1 MWERFVE
8 RTLEHV
14 SPWAWVAAGA
24 ALLLSWQPAR
34 KGLRSLAVTGVKNGI
49 IIGDRLGDL
58 KANWRQAWLKEF
70 DIQGLT
76 LRTRMFNKADF
87 KEAPLIGGPGALA
100 VYGHWQ
106 GNGTAKSPLFFFLLV
121 YLYHRQELD
130 LRIDLPFQA
139 QYISI

>member
-58 KANWRQAWLKEF
+58 KANWRQAWQDIVAEARNVRNVTEDIKTAATNIKEAAGEVKEF
-70 DIQGLT
+70 I
-76 LRTRMFNKADF
+76 AD
-87 KEAPLIGGPGALA
+87 
-100 VYGHWQ
+100 
-106 GNGTAKSPLFFFLLV
+106 
-121 YLYHRQELD
+121 D
-130 LRIDLPFQA
+130 
-139 QYISI
+139 